1 MKVQAERCSAR
12 HVELH
17 IARQRAL
24 GAKMVGDSDQP
35 RRIEVLVVAAV
46 VLVALVFAAHRGW
59 I

>member
-1 MKVQAERCSAR
+1 MKVQAERCSDE

-24 GAKMVGDSDQP
+24 GAKMAGESDQP

-46 VLVALVFAAHRGW
+46 VMLALVIAAHRGW
-59 I
+59 V